1 MIISPHGSTRIPR
14 ILPLLTSCSEANNKN
29 PCQSVSIR
37 VQKNIYPCAKK
48 NIYPCDYIPT
58 RIPRVLPYLS
68 VVAKLT
74 IKSVQSVGY
83 NLQKPHLSINVCRIN
98 TDNSSNL
105 CRWQVFKFM
114 TNKGNCSRNDKT
126 RNTLLPLRYSFLSNK
141 GNCSAP
147 VKGRRG
153 RGRTELSV
161 TSKYKHTIFS

>member
-1 MIISPHGSTRIPR
+1 MKKNIFIFLPQITQILAFPSAPDFQFTDSSLSFSCSEANNKNPCQSVCPKIYIHMIISPHGSTLIPR
-14 ILPLLTSCSEANNKN
+14 ILPLLTSCSEARNKN

-83 NLQKPHLSINVCRIN
+83 NLQKSHLFVNVCRIN
-98 TDNSSNL
+98 TDKSSSL
-105 CRWQVFKFM
+105 YR
-114 TNKGNCSRNDKT
+114 
-126 RNTLLPLRYSFLSNK
+126 
-141 GNCSAP
+141 
-147 VKGRRG
+147 
-153 RGRTELSV
+153 
-161 TSKYKHTIFS
+161 